1 MNDEAIA
8 NMTLPELIE
17 LLHRIAEEI
26 ELRAMQL
33 AERGQGEI
41 HCKNRP

>member
-1 MNDEAIA
+1 MSDEDISRL
-8 NMTLPELIE
+8 TLPALIE

-33 AERGQGEI
+33 T
-41 HCKNRP
+41 